1 MRRLAV
7 LLFLA
12 SAASA
17 EPARATLRV
26 FPKDR
31 ALAVRAPSA
40 RATLEVVPRG
50 SATATLRV
58 QPDERGWWR
67 LDAVPLAGG
76 AALLCAGATLV
87 EIVPGEGEAPE
98 APPALIEAGDAS
110 IEVPVPVETAAA
122 PWTCTLALASESASI
137 RQDFEGADI
146 LVSGESAA
154 ARAVFLGHVAP
165 DQAGPNAATLSAAGS
180 TRTWPARVYA
190 WRWSA
195 ERPRVSRGEPARFR
209 LEIQGLPDGAEC
221 DLVLTASNG
230 LTLSQA
236 PGPFQPAGPGRW
248 TARVRAGTFV
258 FEAPAD
264 GDAVVTADLA
274 PVCETGR

>member
-1 MRRLAV
+1 MRRLA
-7 LLFLA
+7 LLFVLA
-12 SAASA
+12 SAAFA

-26 FPKDR
+26 YARDR

-40 RATLEVVPRG
+40 HATLEVVPRG

-67 LDAVPLAGG
+67 LDALPLAGG

-87 EIVPGEGEAPE
+87 ELVPAGGEAPPE
-98 APPALIEAGDAS
+98 PPALIEAGDAT
-110 IEVPVPVETAAA
+110 IEVPVPELASAE
-122 PWTCTLALASESASI
+122 PWNCALTLASDSASI

-146 LVSGESAA
+146 VVSGEAPL

-165 DQAGPNAATLSAAGS
+165 DQAGPNAATLRAAGA

-195 ERPRVSRGEPARFR
+195 ERTRVVRGEPARFR

-236 PGPFQPAGPGRW
+236 PGTFQPEGPGRW

-274 PVCETGR
+274 PACESGR